1 MPSNARNRSTLQ
13 GLANAISITTYEAL
27 EDFIAAFSAGH
38 INLLIVIG
46 EHGLAKGTTVRRML
60 GSDVCWIEGNATAF
74 GMYLKLFQRMDEL
87 VVIDDVDS
95 LHSNRNAVRLLK
107 CLCQT
112 EPEKTVAWP
121 TAARE
126 LKQEGVPR
134 EFVTRSRVVILSND
148 WQTPNANVAAVQDR
162 GHTLVFQPTA
172 EEVHRKTAEWFDD
185 QEIFDW
191 FEERLHL
198 ILTPSMRLYYRAR
211 ELKRSGLNWQA
222 LVPLA
227 PENHRKKLAMELL
240 RDPTFETQEARA
252 REFTRRGGGCR
263 ATYFNYARQL
273 RANLGSTAEIR
284 SAPAPS

>member
-1 MPSNARNRSTLQ
+1 MRSSK
-13 GLANAISITTYEAL
+13 GLVNAISITTYEAL
-27 EDFIAAFSAGH
+27 EDFISAFSAGH
-38 INLLIVIG
+38 INLLIVVG

-60 GSDVCWIEGNATAF
+60 GDEVCWIEGNATAF
-74 GMYLKLFQRMDEL
+74 GIYLKLYQHVDEF

-148 WQTPNANVAAVQDR
+148 WHTPNANVAAVQDR
-162 GHTLVFQPTA
+162 GHTLVFSPAA

-185 QEIFDW
+185 DEIYGW
-191 FEERLHL
+191 FEDRLHL
-198 ILTPSMRLYYRAR
+198 IPKPSMRHYYRAR
-211 ELKRSGLNWQA
+211 ELKRSGLQWQK

-227 PENHRKKLAMELL
+227 PENHRKKLAAELF
-240 RDPTFETQEARA
+240 RDATFETQEARA
-252 REFTRRGGGCR
+252 REFTVRGGGCR
-263 ATYFNYARQL
+263 ATYFNYARRL
-273 RANLGSTAEIR
+273 RTTAGQTAEIQ
-284 SAPAPS
+284 SARGPS